1 VLNKMM
7 LHDVDVAGAHFS
19 PSKTLS
25 GTGFNAKGEGS
36 LAADYT
42 EFFRSLTGTA
52 VSERISSTQR
62 FEKGELRHALVIWAC
77 QDIPF
82 LFESLAPHWTGSSV
96 FVEAGLTTVI
106 APNTSR
112 NPKACNDRSR
122 TNQGQIEH
130 KI

>member
-1 VLNKMM
+1 VLKMM

-52 VSERISSTQR
+52 VSERISLLPKDSRKENSGMAWLSGLAKT
-62 FEKGELRHALVIWAC
+62 F
-77 QDIPF
+77 PF
-82 LFESLAPHWTGSSV
+82 CLSHSHRIGLGRRSSSKPV
-96 FVEAGLTTVI
+96 
-106 APNTSR
+106 
-112 NPKACNDRSR
+112 
-122 TNQGQIEH
+122 
-130 KI
+130 